1 MVLRVQI
8 RLVGQEKWSSARDL
22 VLFCFF
28 ATTMSEAE
36 TSTSQGPITPRA
48 SQKRSS
54 SGELRGRWSHRTHQL
69 CCNQPTTVE
78 RRSGGSFVDLAA
90 RPEGGVGDALRPLGV
105 TFMPPSPVLAGAA
118 PREAREKAAI
128 GRRVRLAP
136 LRPSSIRGA
145 HGHHRRHAEAIE
157 LPSNSW
163 APIDG
168 RSGRVQEERSLVHLV
183 EILTNWM
190 ISPNT
195 SSSTTSIRD
204 PFALRR
210 SY

>member
-1 MVLRVQI
+1 MLLRDDDVGSGNFDLAGSYHTKSKSETIKVQ
-8 RLVGQEKWSSARDL
+8 R
-22 VLFCFF
+22 
-28 ATTMSEAE
+28 T
-36 TSTSQGPITPRA
+36 
-48 SQKRSS
+48 
-54 SGELRGRWSHRTHQL
+54 RGRWSHRTHQL

-78 RRSGGSFVDLAA
+78 RRSGRSVVDLAA
-90 RPEGGVGDALRPLGV
+90 RPEGGVGDVLRPPGV
-105 TFMPPSPVLAGAA
+105 TFMAAGLVLAGAA

-145 HGHHRRHAEAIE
+145 HGHHRRPAEAIE
-157 LPSNSW
+157 LLSNSW
-163 APIDG
+163 ARIDG

-183 EILTNWM
+183 EILPNWM

-204 PFALRR
+204 PFVLRR
-210 SY
+210 LV

>member
-1 MVLRVQI
+1 MVL
-8 RLVGQEKWSSARDL
+8 S
-22 VLFCFF
+22 
-28 ATTMSEAE
+28 
-36 TSTSQGPITPRA
+36 
-48 SQKRSS
+48 KRSGIVLLLRDDDVG
-54 SGELRGRWSHRTHQL
+54 SGNFDLAGSYHTKSKSETIKVQRTRGRWSHRTHQL

-78 RRSGGSFVDLAA
+78 RRSGRSVVDLAA

-145 HGHHRRHAEAIE
+145 HGHHRRPAEAIE

-168 RSGRVQEERSLVHLV
+168 RSGRVQEERHLVHLV
-183 EILTNWM
+183 EILPNWM

-204 PFALRR
+204 PFVLRR
-210 SY
+210 LV

>member
-1 MVLRVQI
+1 MSPDPSRWPGEMVL
-8 RLVGQEKWSSARDL
+8 S
-22 VLFCFF
+22 
-28 ATTMSEAE
+28 
-36 TSTSQGPITPRA
+36 
-48 SQKRSS
+48 KRSGIVLLLRDDDVG
-54 SGELRGRWSHRTHQL
+54 SGNFDLAGSYHTKSKSETIKAQRTRGRWSHRTHQL

-145 HGHHRRHAEAIE
+145 HGHRRRPAEAIE

-168 RSGRVQEERSLVHLV
+168 RSGRVQEERYLVHLV

-190 ISPNT
+190 ISANT

-204 PFALRR
+204 PFVPRR
-210 SY
+210 LV

>member
-1 MVLRVQI
+1 MSPDPSRWPGEMVL
-8 RLVGQEKWSSARDL
+8 S
-22 VLFCFF
+22 
-28 ATTMSEAE
+28 
-36 TSTSQGPITPRA
+36 
-48 SQKRSS
+48 KRSGIVLLLRDDDVG
-54 SGELRGRWSHRTHQL
+54 SGNFDLAGSYHTKSKSETIKAQRTRGRWSHRTHQL

-78 RRSGGSFVDLAA
+78 RRSGRSVVDLAA

-145 HGHHRRHAEAIE
+145 HGHRRRPAEAIE
-157 LPSNSW
+157 LLSNSW
-163 APIDG
+163 ARIDG

-183 EILTNWM
+183 EILPNWM

-204 PFALRR
+204 PFVPRR
-210 SY
+210 LV

>member
-1 MVLRVQI
+1 MHFDLAGSYHTKSKSETIKVQ
-8 RLVGQEKWSSARDL
+8 R
-22 VLFCFF
+22 
-28 ATTMSEAE
+28 T
-36 TSTSQGPITPRA
+36 
-48 SQKRSS
+48 
-54 SGELRGRWSHRTHQL
+54 RGRWSHRTHQL

-78 RRSGGSFVDLAA
+78 RRSGRSVVDLAA

-145 HGHHRRHAEAIE
+145 HGHRRRPAEAIE
-157 LPSNSW
+157 LLSSSW
-163 APIDG
+163 ARIDG
-168 RSGRVQEERSLVHLV
+168 RSGRVQEERYLVHLV

-204 PFALRR
+204 PFVLRR
-210 SY
+210 LV

>member
-1 MVLRVQI
+1 MSPDPSRWPGEMVL
-8 RLVGQEKWSSARDL
+8 S
-22 VLFCFF
+22 
-28 ATTMSEAE
+28 
-36 TSTSQGPITPRA
+36 
-48 SQKRSS
+48 KRSGIVLLLRDDDVG
-54 SGELRGRWSHRTHQL
+54 SGNFDLAGSYHTKSKSETIKVQRTRGRWSHRTHQL

-90 RPEGGVGDALRPLGV
+90 RPEGGVGDALRPPGV
-105 TFMPPSPVLAGAA
+105 TFMAAGLVLAGAA

-145 HGHHRRHAEAIE
+145 HGHRRRPAEAIE
-157 LPSNSW
+157 LLSNSW
-163 APIDG
+163 ARIDG

-183 EILTNWM
+183 EILPNWM

-204 PFALRR
+204 PFVLRR
-210 SY
+210 LV

>member
-1 MVLRVQI
+1 MSPDPSRWPGEMVL
-8 RLVGQEKWSSARDL
+8 S
-22 VLFCFF
+22 
-28 ATTMSEAE
+28 
-36 TSTSQGPITPRA
+36 
-48 SQKRSS
+48 KRSGIVLLLRDDDVG
-54 SGELRGRWSHRTHQL
+54 SGNFDLAGSYHTKSKSETIKVQRTRGRWSHRTHQL

-78 RRSGGSFVDLAA
+78 RRSGRSVVDLAA

-145 HGHHRRHAEAIE
+145 HGHRRRPAEAIE
-157 LPSNSW
+157 LLSNSW
-163 APIDG
+163 ARIDG

-183 EILTNWM
+183 EILPNWM

-204 PFALRR
+204 PFVPRR
-210 SY
+210 LV

>member
-1 MVLRVQI
+1 M
-8 RLVGQEKWSSARDL
+8 
-22 VLFCFF
+22 
-28 ATTMSEAE
+28 
-36 TSTSQGPITPRA
+36 
-48 SQKRSS
+48 
-54 SGELRGRWSHRTHQL
+54 
-69 CCNQPTTVE
+69 E
-78 RRSGGSFVDLAA
+78 RRSGRSVVDLAA

-145 HGHHRRHAEAIE
+145 HGHHRRPAEAIE

-168 RSGRVQEERSLVHLV
+168 RSGRVQEERHLVHLV
-183 EILTNWM
+183 EILPNWM

-204 PFALRR
+204 PFVPRR
-210 SY
+210 LV

>member
-1 MVLRVQI
+1 MSPDPSRWPGEMVL
-8 RLVGQEKWSSARDL
+8 S
-22 VLFCFF
+22 
-28 ATTMSEAE
+28 
-36 TSTSQGPITPRA
+36 
-48 SQKRSS
+48 KRSGIVLLLRDDDVG
-54 SGELRGRWSHRTHQL
+54 SGNFDLAGSYHTKSKSETIKVQRTRGRWSHRTHQL

-78 RRSGGSFVDLAA
+78 RRSGRSVVDLAA
-90 RPEGGVGDALRPLGV
+90 RPEGGVGDALRPPGV
-105 TFMPPSPVLAGAA
+105 TFMAAGLVLAGAA

-145 HGHHRRHAEAIE
+145 HGHRRRPAEAIE
-157 LPSNSW
+157 LLSNSW
-163 APIDG
+163 ARIDG

-183 EILTNWM
+183 EILPNWM

-204 PFALRR
+204 PFVLRR
-210 SY
+210 LV

>member
-1 MVLRVQI
+1 MSPDPSRWPGEMVL
-8 RLVGQEKWSSARDL
+8 S
-22 VLFCFF
+22 
-28 ATTMSEAE
+28 
-36 TSTSQGPITPRA
+36 
-48 SQKRSS
+48 KRSGIVLLLRDDDVG
-54 SGELRGRWSHRTHQL
+54 SGNFDLAGSYHTKSKSETIKVQRTRGRWSHRTHQL

-78 RRSGGSFVDLAA
+78 RRSGRSVVDLAA
-90 RPEGGVGDALRPLGV
+90 RPEGGVGDALRPPGV
-105 TFMPPSPVLAGAA
+105 TFMAAGLVLAGAA

-145 HGHHRRHAEAIE
+145 HGHRRRPAEAIE
-157 LPSNSW
+157 LLSNSW
-163 APIDG
+163 ARIDG

-183 EILTNWM
+183 EILPNWM

-204 PFALRR
+204 PFVPRR
-210 SY
+210 LV

>member
-1 MVLRVQI
+1 MSPDPSRWPGEMVL
-8 RLVGQEKWSSARDL
+8 S
-22 VLFCFF
+22 
-28 ATTMSEAE
+28 
-36 TSTSQGPITPRA
+36 
-48 SQKRSS
+48 KRSGIVLLLRDDDVG
-54 SGELRGRWSHRTHQL
+54 SGNFDLAGSYHTKSKSETIKVQRTRGRWSHRTHQL

-78 RRSGGSFVDLAA
+78 RRSGRSVVDLAA

-145 HGHHRRHAEAIE
+145 HGHHRRPAEAIE
-157 LPSNSW
+157 LLSNSW
-163 APIDG
+163 ARIDG

-183 EILTNWM
+183 EILPNWM

-204 PFALRR
+204 PFVLRR
-210 SY
+210 LV

>member
-1 MVLRVQI
+1 MVL
-8 RLVGQEKWSSARDL
+8 S
-22 VLFCFF
+22 
-28 ATTMSEAE
+28 
-36 TSTSQGPITPRA
+36 
-48 SQKRSS
+48 KRSGIVLLLRDDDVG
-54 SGELRGRWSHRTHQL
+54 SGNFDLAGSYHTKSKSETIKVQRTRGRWSHRTHQL
-69 CCNQPTTVE
+69 CCNQPTAVE
-78 RRSGGSFVDLAA
+78 RRSGRSVVDLAA

-145 HGHHRRHAEAIE
+145 HGHHRRPAEAIE

-195 SSSTTSIRD
+195 SSSTTPIRD
-204 PFALRR
+204 PFVPRR
-210 SY
+210 LV

>member
-1 MVLRVQI
+1 
-8 RLVGQEKWSSARDL
+8 
-22 VLFCFF
+22 
-28 ATTMSEAE
+28 MS
-36 TSTSQGPITPRA
+36 PD
-48 SQKRSS
+48 RSRWPGVMFLSKS
-54 SGELRGRWSHRTHQL
+54 SGIVLLLGDDDVGSGNFDLAGSYHTKSKSETIKVQRTRGRWSHRTHQL

-78 RRSGGSFVDLAA
+78 RRSGGSVVDLAA
-90 RPEGGVGDALRPLGV
+90 RPEGGVGDALRPPGV
-105 TFMPPSPVLAGAA
+105 TFMAAGLVLAGAA

-145 HGHHRRHAEAIE
+145 HGHRRRPAEAIE
-157 LPSNSW
+157 LLSNSW
-163 APIDG
+163 ARIDG

-204 PFALRR
+204 PFVPRR
-210 SY
+210 LV

>member
-1 MVLRVQI
+1 MVL
-8 RLVGQEKWSSARDL
+8 S
-22 VLFCFF
+22 
-28 ATTMSEAE
+28 
-36 TSTSQGPITPRA
+36 
-48 SQKRSS
+48 KRSGIVLLLRDDDVG
-54 SGELRGRWSHRTHQL
+54 SGNFDLAGSYHTKSKSETIKVQRTRDRWSHRTHQL

-78 RRSGGSFVDLAA
+78 RRSGRSVVDLAA

-145 HGHHRRHAEAIE
+145 HGHHRRPAEAIE

-168 RSGRVQEERSLVHLV
+168 RSGRVQEERHLVHLV
-183 EILTNWM
+183 EILPNWM

-204 PFALRR
+204 PFVLRR
-210 SY
+210 LV